1 MTSQSDNTEYG
12 IVKAY
17 YPFKGFGF
25 ISREKGKDVFF
36 YFRDVHEE
44 SDVFEGAKVKFKLLI
59 GAKGPYA
66 ERVER
71 VG

>member
-1 MTSQSDNTEYG
+1 MTSQSENTEYG

-36 YFRDVHEE
+36 YFRDVREE
-44 SDVFEGAKVKFKLLI
+44 SDVFEGAKVKFKLLNS
-59 GAKGPYA
+59 AKGPYA
-66 ERVER
+66 QQVER